1 MTNDATRASSSADTS
16 ARRRPALEIAVTSA
30 AGAVTARDGGAD
42 RVELCSA
49 LELGGV
55 TPSQGLVEAAV
66 ATGVPVHA
74 LVRCR
79 PGGFAYDADE
89 LDVMVR
95 EIRALVRSGVA
106 GVVVGAL
113 REDGSLDVDALRWFV
128 EAALD
133 AAAPR
138 HRVAGPQDV
147 AEVPPRGVGSARVPG
162 VSPLE
167 PRTLVS
173 RPLEPR
179 PLEPRPLEPRTLEPR
194 PLEPR
199 PLEITVHRAVDRAAD
214 PVAAVTALA
223 GLGVTR
229 VLTSGGSSTVGAGL
243 ASGVLPRLVEVA
255 GDVQVMAGGGVQLGD
270 VPALVAAGVDAVHL
284 SAKRARAV
292 RAFSS
297 RSGTTV
303 SLGTEA
309 STDSWFETDH
319 DLVRAARHALDQA

>member
-55 TPSQGLVEAAV
+55 TPSQGLVEATV

-133 AAAPR
+133 AAAPP

-147 AEVPPRGVGSARVPG
+147 AETPPRGVRSARVPG
-162 VSPLE
+162 ASP
-167 PRTLVS
+167 
-173 RPLEPR
+173 
-179 PLEPRPLEPRTLEPR
+179 LEPR

-292 RAFSS
+292 RASSS